1 LIVRQ
6 AYSIFLLFLIAFTAG
21 CNLITAVPTT
31 EVAALP
37 TNQPLATHSTTG
49 DPAATEQ
56 LSDGSN
62 CTPRADW
69 TFIYTVVSGDTLVD
83 IASRA
88 STSADAL
95 AQANCLA
102 NADNIAIG
110 QQLRLPQAPTSNS
123 IPTGAQT
130 YVTYTNTLPG
140 LGIAFEFPSTWT
152 VLDNPNNLLLQD
164 SSGNSFE
171 IIYSDAG
178 STTPANEVAAQC
190 KSAGACIGNR
200 TVISES
206 NVTLP
211 SGLTGYRLDMSAGF
225 DSGSTPMSETF
236 MVVNNRNLAIRGFGD
251 LNIYNT
257 ILNTLRIYIP

>member
-178 STTPANEVAAQC
+178 STTPAN
-190 KSAGACIGNR
+190 
-200 TVISES
+200 
-206 NVTLP
+206 VTLP

-225 DSGSTPMSETF
+225 EGGSTPMSETF
-236 MVVNNRNLAIRGFGD
+236 MVVNNRNLALRGFGD

-257 ILNTLRIYIP
+257 ILNTLRIYTP

>member
-1 LIVRQ
+1 MRQVHSILLLLLIVF
-6 AYSIFLLFLIAFTAG
+6 AAG

-31 EVAALP
+31 EIAPLP
-37 TNQPLATHSTTG
+37 TNPAVVTQPTNS

-56 LSDGSN
+56 ISDGSITAN

-69 TFIYTVVSGDTLVD
+69 TFAYAVVSGDTLVD

-88 STSADAL
+88 NTDVDAL
-95 AQANCLA
+95 AQGNCLE

-110 QQLRLPQAPTSNS
+110 QQLRLPQALISNS
-123 IPTGAQT
+123 VPDAFI
-130 YVTYTNTLPG
+130 TYTNTLPG
-140 LGIAFEFPSTWT
+140 LGIAFEFPATWS
-152 VLDNPNNLLLQD
+152 VLDNPNNLVLQD
-164 SSGNSFE
+164 NNGNVFE
-171 IIYSDAG
+171 VIYSEAG

-225 DSGSTPMSETF
+225 DSGSTPMSEIF
-236 MVVNNRNLAIRGFGD
+236 MVVNNRNFAIRGFGD
-251 LNIYNT
+251 LNIYNS
-257 ILNTLRIYIP
+257 ILNTLRIYTP